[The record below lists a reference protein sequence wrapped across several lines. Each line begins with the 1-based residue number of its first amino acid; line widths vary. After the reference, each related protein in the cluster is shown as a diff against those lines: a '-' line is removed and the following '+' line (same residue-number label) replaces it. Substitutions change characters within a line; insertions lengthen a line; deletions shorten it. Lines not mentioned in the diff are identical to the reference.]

1 MIACLRL
8 FTALCLAALLAACA
22 STSSSSLGELPRTP
36 DASIEQLLEKA
47 AQSKT
52 PEQAALFRLSA
63 ADLAYRQGNAGQS
76 AQILQQ
82 VPVEQLKPGQ
92 QVFASTLGAELAMV
106 RNQPKAA
113 LTALSHPSLQRL
125 GELPVEQQVRTGTV
139 HARALEADG
148 QTLAAA
154 RERIFIAPMLEGEAA
169 SKNHEAIW
177 TLIASLPT
185 DQLQPTTTDDLGGWM
200 SLALAVK
207 TAGTL
212 EQQQAAIDN
221 WRAQNP
227 KHPAALQ
234 LPLPLTQLKELA
246 SQPLGKIAVLLPQTD
261 GPLAAASK
269 ALREGIVAAHY
280 QAQQAGQKPPAIVFY
295 DSSPMT
301 MVPPRMSLDEF
312 YRKAQADGVQLVIGP
327 LEKPLV
333 KQLSLRPQLPI
344 TTLALNYS
352 EGEQGPAQL
361 FQFGLAAEDE
371 AREVSRRARADG
383 LHRAAAMVPKGEWG
397 DRVLKA
403 FSQDWQANGGSIV
416 AVEHIDQPVQL
427 AQQIADMFQLR
438 QSEGRAKAL
447 QSTVG
452 SQVAAQPSRR
462 QDIEFIFLAASP
474 KQAQQIKPTLNF
486 QYAGDVPVYAT
497 SNVFSASG
505 DVNEYN
511 DMNGVRFCETPW
523 LLDVNDPL
531 RKQVTAQWPQAG
543 TSLGRLFAMGVD
555 AYRLAPRLGQLKTLP
570 DSRIEGQSGSLGMTQ
585 NQRVVRQMPWA
596 QFVNGQVQRLPDTP
610 R

>member
-8 FTALCLAALLAACA
+8 LSALCLAALLAACA
-22 STSSSSLGELPRTP
+22 SSPSSSLGELPRTP
-36 DASIEQLLEKA
+36 DASIEQLLEQA
-47 AQSKT
+47 AQSKN
-52 PEQAALFRLSA
+52 PEQAALLRLSA

-82 VPVEQLKPGQ
+82 VPMEQLKPGQ
-92 QVFASTLGAELAMV
+92 QIFANTLSAELAMT

-113 LTALSHPSLQRL
+113 LTSLSHPSLQHL
-125 GELPVEQQVRTGTV
+125 SEMPVEQQVRTGTV
-139 HARALEADG
+139 RARALEADG

-154 RERIFIAPMLEGEAA
+154 RERIFIAPLLENEAQT
-169 SKNHEAIW
+169 KNHEAIW

-185 DQLQPTTTDDLGGWM
+185 DQLQPTTADDLGGWL
-200 SLALAVK
+200 SLAKAVK

-212 EQQQAAIDN
+212 EQQQAAIDS
-221 WRAQNP
+221 WREQNP

-234 LPLPLTQLKELA
+234 LPTPLVKLKELA
-246 SQPLGKIAVLLPQTD
+246 SQPLGKIAVLLPQN
-261 GPLAAASK
+261 GPLAAVAK
-269 ALREGIVAAHY
+269 ALREGFMAAHY
-280 QAQQAGQKPPAIVFY
+280 QAQQAGQKPPSIQFY
-295 DSSPMT
+295 DSA
-301 MVPPRMSLDEF
+301 SLTSMDEF
-312 YRKAQADGVQLVIGP
+312 YRKAQADGVQLVVGP

-333 KQLSLRPQLPI
+333 KQISTRPQLPI

-352 EGEQGPAQL
+352 EGEQGPPQL
-361 FQFGLAAEDE
+361 FQFGLAPEDE

-383 LHRAAAMVPKGEWG
+383 LHRAAVMVPKGEWG

-403 FSQDWQANGGSIV
+403 FSQDWQTNGGTIMAIERV
-416 AVEHIDQPVQL
+416 DQPVQL

-438 QSEGRAKAL
+438 QSEGRAKSL

-452 SQVAAQPSRR
+452 TAVAAQPSRR
-462 QDIEFIFLAASP
+462 QDIEFIFLASTP
-474 KQAQQIKPTLNF
+474 QQAQQIKPTLNF

-497 SNVFSASG
+497 SSVFSVSG
-505 DVNEYN
+505 DQNQYN

-523 LLDVNDPL
+523 LLDANDPL
-531 RKQVTAQWPQAG
+531 RQQVTAQWPQAAG
-543 TSLGRLFAMGVD
+543 SLGRLYAMGAD
-555 AYRLAPRLGQLKTLP
+555 AYRLAPRLGQLKALP
-570 DSRIEGQSGSLGMTQ
+570 DSRIEGLSGSLAVSPT
-585 NQRVVRQMPWA
+585 QRVQRQLPWA

>member
-22 STSSSSLGELPRTP
+22 SSPSSSLGELPRTP
-36 DASIEQLLEKA
+36 DASIEQLLEQA
-47 AQSKT
+47 SQAKT
-52 PEQAALFRLSA
+52 PEKAALLRLSA

-92 QVFASTLGAELAMV
+92 QIFAVTLSAELAMT

-113 LTALSHPSLQRL
+113 LTALSHPSLQKL
-125 GELPVEQQVRTGTV
+125 GEMPEEQQVRTGTV
-139 HARALEADG
+139 HASALEADG

-154 RERIFIAPMLEGEAA
+154 RERIFIAPMLKDEAA

-185 DQLQPTTTDDLGGWM
+185 DQLQPNTTDDLGGWM
-200 SLALAVK
+200 GLALAVK

-212 EQQQAAIDN
+212 EQQQAAIDT

-227 KHPAALQ
+227 KHPAAIN
-234 LPLPLTQLKELA
+234 LPLPLTKLKELA
-246 SQPLGKIAVLLPQTD
+246 SQPLSKIALLLPQD
-261 GPLAAASK
+261 GQLASVGK
-269 ALREGIVAAHY
+269 ALREGFMAAHY
-280 QAQQAGQKPPAIVFY
+280 QAQQAGQKPPAIEFY
-295 DSSPMT
+295 DSSKLTSM
-301 MVPPRMSLDEF
+301 DEF
-312 YRKAQADGVQLVIGP
+312 YRKAQADGVQLVVGP
-327 LEKPLV
+327 LEKTLV
-333 KQLSLRPQLPI
+333 KQLSTRPQLPI

-352 EGEQGPAQL
+352 EGDQGPAQL

-383 LHRAAAMVPKGEWG
+383 LHRAAIMVPKGEWG
-397 DRVLKA
+397 DRVLRA

-416 AVEHIDQPVQL
+416 ATERVDQPVQL

-438 QSEGRAKAL
+438 QSEARAKSL
-447 QSTVG
+447 QNAAGTN
-452 SQVAAQPSRR
+452 VAAQPSRR
-462 QDIEFIFLAASP
+462 QDIEFIFLAATP
-474 KQAQQIKPTLNF
+474 QQAQQIKPTLNF

-497 SNVFSASG
+497 SHVYSASG
-505 DVNEYN
+505 DVNQYN
-511 DMNGVRFCETPW
+511 DMNGIRFCETPW
-523 LLDVNDPL
+523 LLETSDPL
-531 RKQVTAQWPQAG
+531 RQQVTAQWPQAAG
-543 TSLGRLFAMGVD
+543 SLGRLYAMGVD
-555 AYRLAPRLGQLKTLP
+555 AYRLAPRLGQLKALP
-570 DSRIEGQSGSLGMTQ
+570 DSRIEGQSGSLSMTQ
-585 NQRVVRQMPWA
+585 TQRIVRQLPWA
-596 QFVNGQVQRLPDTP
+596 QFVSGQVQRLPDTQ

>member
-22 STSSSSLGELPRTP
+22 SSPSSSLGELPRTP

-47 AQSKT
+47 AQSKN
-52 PEQAALFRLSA
+52 PEDAALLRLSA
-63 ADLAYRQGNAGQS
+63 ADMAYRQGNAGQS

-92 QVFASTLGAELAMV
+92 QIFANTLAAELAMA

-125 GELPVEQQVRTGTV
+125 SEMPTEQQVRTGTV

-154 RERIFIAPMLEGEAA
+154 RERVFIAPMLTGDAA
-169 SKNHEAIW
+169 RKNHEAIW
-177 TLIASLPT
+177 ALIASLPT

-207 TAGTL
+207 SAGTL

-227 KHPAALQ
+227 KHPAAIQ
-234 LPLPLTQLKELA
+234 LPLPLTNLKELA
-246 SQPLGKIAVLLPQTD
+246 SQPLGKIALLLPQD
-261 GPLAAASK
+261 GPLASVGK
-269 ALREGIVAAHY
+269 ALREGFIAAHY
-280 QAQQAGQKPPAIVFY
+280 QAQQAGQKPPAIEFY
-295 DSSPMT
+295 DSSHLT
-301 MVPPRMSLDEF
+301 SLDEF
-312 YRKAQADGVQLVIGP
+312 YRKAQADGVQLVVGP

-333 KQLSLRPQLPI
+333 KQLSTRPQLPI

-383 LHRAAAMVPKGEWG
+383 LHRAAIMVPKGEWG

-416 AVEHIDQPVQL
+416 VTERVDQPVQL

-438 QSEGRAKAL
+438 QSEGRAKSL
-447 QSTVG
+447 QSTIG
-452 SQVAAQPSRR
+452 SQVSAQPSRR
-462 QDIEFIFLAASP
+462 QDIEFIFLAATP
-474 KQAQQIKPTLNF
+474 QQAQQIKPTLNF

-497 SNVFSASG
+497 SHVFSASG
-505 DVNEYN
+505 DVNQYN
-511 DMNGVRFCETPW
+511 DMNGIRFCETPW
-523 LLDVNDPL
+523 LLDANDPL
-531 RKQVTAQWPQAG
+531 RRQVTAQWPQAAG
-543 TSLGRLFAMGVD
+543 SLGRLYAMGVD
-555 AYRLAPRLGQLKTLP
+555 AYRLAPRLGQLKALP
-570 DSRIEGQSGSLGMTQ
+570 ESRVEGQSGSLGITQ
-585 NQRVVRQMPWA
+585 NQRVVRQLPWA
-596 QFVNGQVQRLPDTP
+596 QFVNGQIQRLPDTP

>member
-8 FTALCLAALLAACA
+8 LTALCLAALLAACA
-22 STSSSSLGELPRTP
+22 SSPSSSLGELPRTP

-47 AQSKT
+47 AQSKS
-52 PEQAALFRLSA
+52 PEDAALLRLSA
-63 ADLAYRQGNAGQS
+63 ADLAYRQGNAAQS

-92 QVFASTLGAELAMV
+92 QVFANTLAAELAMT

-113 LTALSHPSLQRL
+113 LTALSHPSFQRL
-125 GELPVEQQVRTGTV
+125 AELPEEQQVRTGTV
-139 HARALEADG
+139 RARALEADG

-154 RERIFIAPMLEGEAA
+154 RERIFIAPMLSGEAA

-177 TLIASLPT
+177 ALIASLPT
-185 DQLQPTTTDDLGGWM
+185 EQLQPSNTDDLGGWM
-200 SLALAVK
+200 ALALAVK
-207 TAGTL
+207 SAGTL

-227 KHPAALQ
+227 KHPAAIQ
-234 LPLPLTQLKELA
+234 LPVALTKLKELA
-246 SQPLGKIAVLLPQTD
+246 SQPLGKIALLLPQD
-261 GPLAAASK
+261 GPLASVGK
-269 ALREGIVAAHY
+269 ALREGFMAAHY
-280 QAQQAGQKPPAIVFY
+280 QAQQAGQKPPAIEFY
-295 DSSPMT
+295 DSSRLT
-301 MVPPRMSLDEF
+301 SLDEF
-312 YRKAQADGVQLVIGP
+312 YRKAQADGVQLVVGP

-333 KQLSLRPQLPI
+333 KQLSTRPQLPI

-352 EGEQGPAQL
+352 EGQQGPAQL

-383 LHRAAAMVPKGEWG
+383 LHRAAIMVPKGEWG
-397 DRVLKA
+397 DRVLRA

-416 AVEHIDQPVQL
+416 ATERVDQPVQL

-438 QSEGRAKAL
+438 QSEGRAKSL

-462 QDIEFIFLAASP
+462 QDIEFIFLAATP
-474 KQAQQIKPTLNF
+474 QQAQQIKPTLNF

-497 SNVFSASG
+497 SHVFSASG
-505 DVNEYN
+505 DVNQYN
-511 DMNGVRFCETPW
+511 DMNGIRFCETPW
-523 LLDVNDPL
+523 LLDANDPL
-531 RKQVTAQWPQAG
+531 RKQVTAQWPQAAS
-543 TSLGRLFAMGVD
+543 SLGRLYAMGVD
-555 AYRLAPRLGQLKTLP
+555 AYRLAPRLGQLKALP
-570 DSRIEGQSGSLGMTQ
+570 DSRIEGQSGSLSMTQ
-585 NQRVVRQMPWA
+585 NQRVVRQLPWA
-596 QFVNGQVQRLPDTP
+596 EFVNGQVQRLPDTS